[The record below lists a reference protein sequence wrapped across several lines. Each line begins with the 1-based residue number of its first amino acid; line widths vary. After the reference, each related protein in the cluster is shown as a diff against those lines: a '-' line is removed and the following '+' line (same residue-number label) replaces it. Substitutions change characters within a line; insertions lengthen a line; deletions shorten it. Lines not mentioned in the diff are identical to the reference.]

1 MFDTDES
8 FNLFKGY
15 SIYTWL
21 VVIFQV
27 LKHVT
32 KGGNNFKWMKYVHY
46 CPDCSVVQQILW
58 PCSYICLASFFK
70 SS

>member
-1 MFDTDES
+1 MFATDES

-27 LKHVT
+27 LIYVAI
-32 KGGNNFKWMKYVHY
+32 GGNNFKLMKYVHY
-46 CPDCSVVQQILW
+46 YPDYSVIQQI
-58 PCSYICLASFFK
+58 
-70 SS
+70 